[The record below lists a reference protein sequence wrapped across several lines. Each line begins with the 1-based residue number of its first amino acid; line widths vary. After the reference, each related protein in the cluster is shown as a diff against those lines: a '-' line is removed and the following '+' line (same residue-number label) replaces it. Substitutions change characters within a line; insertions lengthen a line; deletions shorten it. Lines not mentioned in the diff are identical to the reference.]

1 MRRAFS
7 QWGRVELQPE
17 AASGFDLFVRSGN
30 VESPLMGWSEWAP
43 VARTGR

>member
-1 MRRAFS
+1 MRRRSA
-7 QWGRVELQPE
+7 QWGRVELSPE

-43 VARTGR
+43 VSKRAR